1 MRFNGEKLRLIRL
14 RQRKNASEVAAY
26 CGVST
31 AAVGKWEKPHE
42 SGGSTPTLDKMACAA
57 KFLGVTFYDL
67 CDDVPDNWQPV
78 QVWSGPPPARPEDQE
93 DYNTYMNLARR
104 LRMVREA
111 LNLTPEQFGAR
122 YGVDADRWTR
132 IESGEVRP
140 NVSILKRLCLDHDIT
155 MDFLVLGILRPVPA
169 GLMIKIREQ
178 YPELVN
184 EDPTGGERVDPLS
197 DQNHARGER
206 REPLPFRLPRF
217 STARTFLGV
226 SLTNGLFPLLAVG

>member
-1 MRFNGEKLRLIRL
+1 MRFNGEKLRMIRL
-14 RQRKNASEVAAY
+14 QQRKNASDVAAF
-26 CGVST
+26 CGVSA

-67 CDDVPDNWQPV
+67 CDDVPDDWQPA

-93 DYNTYMNLARR
+93 DYNTYLSLARR

-111 LNLTPEQFGAR
+111 LDLTPDQFAIR
-122 YGVDADRWTR
+122 YGVGVERWEK

-155 MDFLVLGILRPVPA
+155 MDFLVLGILRPVA
-169 GLMIKIREQ
+169 TGLMIKVREDH
-178 YPELVN
+178 PELVN
-184 EDPTGGERVDPLS
+184 EDPTGGERHNPLS
-197 DQNHARGER
+197 NENQARGER
-206 REPLPFRLPRF
+206 SDPLPFRLSKLSR
-217 STARTFLGV
+217 ARTFLGV
-226 SLTNGLFPLLAVG
+226 ALTNGLFPLPAVS